1 MAEYE
6 SECDDEWCDNLGAKY
21 LRTNVHSCANFGAQ
35 MCQHMHPMCTERDD
49 CMTMQMFVDALP
61 RLAINSKY
69 IDQFDCDRVQSQCD
83 CWI

>member
-6 SECDDEWCDNLGAKY
+6 SECDEWCDNLGAKY

-35 MCQHMHPMCTERDD
+35 MCQHMHRMCTERDD

-69 IDQFDCDRVQSQCD
+69 IDQFDGDFVQSLCD
-83 CWI
+83 GWI